1 MGPVKGQKK
10 KRKVEKKVAKDDLA
24 SGSSQN
30 GSAADWF
37 EILSKRIAGK
47 NFNLCKLSFSCFA
60 CFSFMLCAEK
70 KLSFLCIEYLFLPL
84 DHLPIVNFDLWII
97 KFVFLLMLHAS
108 VLLMYRDIRT
118 KDP

>member
-47 NFNLCKLSFSCFA
+47 NLIFANL
-60 CFSFMLCAEK
+60 
-70 KLSFLCIEYLFLPL
+70 
-84 DHLPIVNFDLWII
+84 
-97 KFVFLLMLHAS
+97 VFLALP
-108 VLLMYRDIRT
+108 VLVLCMC
-118 KDP
+118 